1 VRSSSEKQFPYRITA
16 VGVNTPW
23 GAAQVPKKPATAGLA
38 VSTSENRQTVNQTRI
53 PSAEICHI
61 SQSISKDS
69 ISRIRQG
76 FDFWGPEK

>member
-1 VRSSSEKQFPYRITA
+1 VRNELRVTA

-61 SQSISKDS
+61 SQSIK
-69 ISRIRQG
+69 QG
-76 FDFWGPEK
+76 FDFKDSSRIRFLGT